1 MIIAGFVVERQH
13 ARMLM
18 IECQE
23 SPRFYQARSSFFV
36 FCFDCGQVT
45 QVVNFVGLLLA
56 LCASSLLPGASV
68 LCPA

>member
-36 FCFDCGQVT
+36 FCFDYG